1 VLASFTSV
9 AINTVAKGEDATT
22 LRQGLLSNR
31 EIDKAI
37 GMLMMLNGISED
49 DAFELLRRHSQTLNI
64 KLADVARAII
74 KRRGELSGGDEA
86 PPAL

>member
-1 VLASFTSV
+1 
-9 AINTVAKGEDATT
+9 
-22 LRQGLLSNR
+22 
-31 EIDKAI
+31 
-37 GMLMMLNGISED
+37 MLMMLNGISED

-74 KRRGELSGGDEA
+74 KSRGELSGGDEA